1 MIPLTYPLTLSA
13 ILFAIGAAG
22 VLTKRNIIVVFMSI
36 ELMLNAANVALIA
49 FSRLHTNPAEQMTG
63 QALVFFTI
71 TLAAAEVAVGLAI
84 IVRLFRL
91 KDNIDADRANL
102 LRG

>member
-1 MIPLTYPLTLSA
+1 MSA
-13 ILFAIGAAG
+13 GLFAIGLYG
-22 VLTKRNIIVVFMSI
+22 VLARKSALLVLMSI

-49 FSRLHTNPAEQMTG
+49 FSRLHTDPAEQMTG